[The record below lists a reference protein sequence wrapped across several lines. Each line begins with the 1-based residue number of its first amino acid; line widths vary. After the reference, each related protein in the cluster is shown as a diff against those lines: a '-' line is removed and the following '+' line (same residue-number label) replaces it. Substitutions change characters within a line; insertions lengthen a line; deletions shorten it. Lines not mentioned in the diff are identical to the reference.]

1 MDKEYI
7 IFCDESDKLGRYYS
21 NFYGGLIVGASQYE
35 RVTKR
40 LNTTKF
46 DLNLFGEIKWE
57 KVTQRYLEKYK
68 SVMESFFKEVAG
80 KNVKVRIMFRQNAQR
95 PRGLSQTQVEVQY
108 YLLYYQFI
116 KHAFGLTFL
125 DPRPEGTQLRLYFDK
140 LPDTGE
146 KVEQFKGFLGALQR
160 WRGFQDANIR
170 IADEN
175 ITEVKSHDHVLL
187 QCLDIV
193 LGSIAFRLNDRHK
206 QKIPGKRLR
215 GKRTRAKED
224 LYRFI
229 HDQICQIYPRF
240 NIGVS
245 TSIRGEVKNRW
256 VDPYRHWCFQP
267 KEFDY
272 AEDLT
277 KGRQG

>member
-1 MDKEYI
+1 MEREYI

-21 NFYGGLIVGASQYE
+21 DFYGGLIVGASQYE

-40 LNTTKF
+40 LNTRKF
-46 DLNLFGEIKWE
+46 DLNLFGEIKWA
-57 KVTQRYLEKYK
+57 KVTQRYLDKYK
-68 SVMESFFKEVAG
+68 SIMESFFKEVAG

-125 DPRPEGTQLRLYFDK
+125 DPRPEGTELRLYFDK

-146 KVEQFKGFLGALQR
+146 KVEQFKGFLRALQH
-160 WRGFQDANIR
+160 WRGFQEANIR

-175 ITEVKSHDHVLL
+175 ITEVRSHDHVLL

-193 LGSIAFRLNDRHK
+193 LGSMAFRLNDRHK
-206 QKIPGKRLR
+206 QRVPGKRLR
-215 GKRTRAKED
+215 GKRTRAKEG
-224 LYRFI
+224 L
-229 HDQICQIYPRF
+229 
-240 NIGVS
+240 
-245 TSIRGEVKNRW
+245 
-256 VDPYRHWCFQP
+256 
-267 KEFDY
+267 
-272 AEDLT
+272 
-277 KGRQG
+277 